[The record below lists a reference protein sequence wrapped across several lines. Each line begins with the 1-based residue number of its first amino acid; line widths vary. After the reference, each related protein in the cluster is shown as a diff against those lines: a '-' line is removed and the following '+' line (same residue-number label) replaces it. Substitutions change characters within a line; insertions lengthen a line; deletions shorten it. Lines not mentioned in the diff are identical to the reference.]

1 MDVRT
6 VIVGE
11 DLSSDWLLA
20 PPQLDIDEGL
30 QTALLLSLF
39 TDRRAED
46 DDVLPDNSGS
56 RRGWWGDSFA
66 DVPGD
71 RFGSRLWL
79 LYREKQL
86 PAVLQRARQYARE
99 ALRWLLEDGVASQVE
114 VDAEF
119 PRAGVLA
126 IAVTVYRPAGDARR
140 FRFESFWSQSNAL

>member
-6 VIVGE
+6 VVVGE
-11 DLSSDWLLA
+11 GLSTDWLLA
-20 PPQLDIDEGL
+20 SPQLDTDEGL

-39 TDRRAED
+39 TDRRAEA
-46 DDVLPDNSGS
+46 DDVLPDNSGN

-79 LYREKQL
+79 LSREKQL
-86 PAVLQRARQYARE
+86 SNALQRARDYARE
-99 ALRWLLEDGVASQVE
+99 AVSGLVEDGVARQVE

>member
-20 PPQLDIDEGL
+20 PPQLDTDDGL

-39 TDRRAED
+39 SDRRAEPD
-46 DDVLPDNSGS
+46 DELPDNSGN
-56 RRGWWGDSFA
+56 RRGWFGDSYA
-66 DVPGD
+66 AVAGD

-79 LYREKQL
+79 LYREKQR
-86 PAVLQRARQYARE
+86 PVVLQRARDYARE
-99 ALRWLLEDGVASQVE
+99 ALRWLVEDGIARSVE

-119 PRAGVLA
+119 PRQGVLA
-126 IAVTVYRPAGDARR
+126 IAVSVFRPAGDARR
-140 FRFESFWSQSNAL
+140 FRFESFWSDSNGV